1 MNESARFAYF
11 ALQKCDDDD
20 THIYER
26 RDSGHHGEYR
36 LTNFHKLNPISAYFM
51 HVKRSQRSND
61 SIKTIRQSK
70 IEIKINKKN

>member
-20 THIYER
+20 THIYELW
-26 RDSGHHGEYR
+26 DSGHHGEYR
-36 LTNFHKLNPISAYFM
+36 LTNFHKLNPISESM